1 LEQVP
6 KLNWKNKSRTLF
18 HIADAPCHGK
28 LFHDLPNDN
37 YPEGDPKL
45 KIKDL
50 LYQVCKSE
58 INYYFGGI
66 NETTKKMIEVFN
78 SELDL
83 IKTEFEESNDVNLKN
98 IEVKNIISYN
108 INQASELFQLITTSL
123 TATIINNQSKTLQND
138 NEYNTVLTFGKNEK
152 GNFMVTKKTI
162 FQQTNGT
169 QKVKQ
174 ASEVNRLFIFTINS
188 VEKSKGVIYHYYED
202 NNYKLDD
209 LVGKS
214 VKFLKNK
221 QINKKNL
228 DFGDSNLKEHNADI
242 IEFKFIGKINDILQI
257 KHNFDK
263 RIQNGK
269 KIEDFL
275 KVTRREAKVKICEQP
290 FAKGNLRYAY
300 ASKVQMPDKTFQKFV
315 AKNSLYIDE
324 NKDTYEYSKKEILLQ
339 LVSKLL
345 AEEYL
350 KESSSEMEIKFLS
363 VYLVQLHDTREF
375 YTIEEYLPGS
385 FKKFCG
391 SLGINNPTIY
401 SYTLVSFQHWVYERT
416 GNYMV
421 ITDLQGFIDGD
432 TKNKIG
438 QYILTD
444 PAISSVDMKFKP
456 TDLGQYGIIK
466 FFEKHECNQH
476 CDELKLERK
485 IKLPNG
491 QDFELPLLIEEKVK
505 EDEIPGI
512 PDNKKTRIKPK
523 H

>member
-221 QINKKNL
+221 Q
-228 DFGDSNLKEHNADI
+228 
-242 IEFKFIGKINDILQI
+242 
-257 KHNFDK
+257 
-263 RIQNGK
+263 R
-269 KIEDFL
+269 
-275 KVTRREAKVKICEQP
+275 
-290 FAKGNLRYAY
+290 
-300 ASKVQMPDKTFQKFV
+300 SK
-315 AKNSLYIDE
+315 S
-324 NKDTYEYSKKEILLQ
+324 
-339 LVSKLL
+339 
-345 AEEYL
+345 
-350 KESSSEMEIKFLS
+350 
-363 VYLVQLHDTREF
+363 
-375 YTIEEYLPGS
+375 
-385 FKKFCG
+385 
-391 SLGINNPTIY
+391 
-401 SYTLVSFQHWVYERT
+401 
-416 GNYMV
+416 
-421 ITDLQGFIDGD
+421 
-432 TKNKIG
+432 
-438 QYILTD
+438 
-444 PAISSVDMKFKP
+444 
-456 TDLGQYGIIK
+456 
-466 FFEKHECNQH
+466 
-476 CDELKLERK
+476 
-485 IKLPNG
+485 
-491 QDFELPLLIEEKVK
+491 
-505 EDEIPGI
+505 
-512 PDNKKTRIKPK
+512 
-523 H
+523 